1 MNSDMEMLAAVRAQN
16 EFTQFSLVRVRKSFS
31 EKVNLHWKNLFLPL
45 FLTIE
50 KNWKEHFK
58 VRLDTKK

>member
-1 MNSDMEMLAAVRAQN
+1 MNSDMEKLAAVRAQN

-31 EKVNLHWKNLFLPL
+31 EKVNLHWKNLFFPL

-50 KNWKEHFK
+50 KNWKEHLK
-58 VRLDTKK
+58 